1 MIYIIIGII
10 LFIILLFMYCSLKIA
25 HDADEVIE
33 IISKKD

>member
-10 LFIILLFMYCSLKIA
+10 LFIIVLFMYCSLKVA
-25 HDADEVIE
+25 HDIDEVIE